1 MDSTDSMI
9 DPQAEVQK
17 LQDLV
22 KKLEK
27 QNEVLRGRQKLQLES
42 LQNGEIE
49 PVKIL
54 PNHNNNISDKFNN
67 DKARTKSDSSDIFE
81 DEVIDLEKLSF
92 KDDEDSWLYS
102 SPKPP
107 TPLQSRVSPYK
118 WVRQEF
124 DHPSPEVES
133 VRKSL
138 IHRLDEAAR
147 RESEEAMSRS
157 CSTPA
162 FQSLTTPSPTRGYS
176 PMSQSADSTPLY
188 NHKPVVKKTHA
199 GKISRLDTGTFTRP
213 KKNREPPPPIVTQ
226 GSWSSQEDS
235 PRSADSYR
243 DDDKHPDVADIE
255 NLAKQQEES
264 LRQSLSQTQSSPR
277 RGKRSRQPAQSVA
290 VGNNDIDN
298 SASNMGS
305 NRSSPCRQDGE
316 RRNSQSNSIGSDISS
331 PPDSPYGS
339 QYLNPPNQGETP
351 GLRRSL
357 PNVSRINQPPGFHSS
372 DPYLDNN
379 SSGGSDD
386 YDRTAPEPRQLSRLQ
401 PQVRPASPNVS
412 GLRQPNQVRRGL
424 SPQRTGLPQPARRS
438 IPRPGSAGAG
448 GKSGIATPRRSAI
461 PSPRPTAASRS
472 SDESWKDGCF

>member
-1 MDSTDSMI
+1 MDSTDSMV

-27 QNEVLRGRQKLQLES
+27 QNEVLRDRQKLQLES

-49 PVKIL
+49 PVKFL
-54 PNHNNNISDKFNN
+54 PNHNNNISDKYNI
-67 DKARTKSDSSDIFE
+67 DKSRTKSDSSDAFE
-81 DEVIDLEKLSF
+81 DEVIDLEKLSL

-147 RESEEAMSRS
+147 RESEDAMSRS

-213 KKNREPPPPIVTQ
+213 KKSREPPPPIVTQ
-226 GSWSSQEDS
+226 GSWSSQDDS

-243 DDDKHPDVADIE
+243 DDDKQHPDVADIE

-277 RGKRSRQPAQSVA
+277 RG
-290 VGNNDIDN
+290 
-298 SASNMGS
+298 
-305 NRSSPCRQDGE
+305 E
-316 RRNSQSNSIGSDISS
+316 RRNSQTNSIGSDISS

-339 QYLNPPNQGETP
+339 QYLNPQNQGEAT
-351 GLRRSL
+351 GLRRNL
-357 PNVSRINQPPGFHSS
+357 PNVSRMNQPPGFHSS

-386 YDRTAPEPRQLSRLQ
+386 CDRTAPEPRQLSRLQ

-438 IPRPGSAGAG
+438 IPRPGSAGAA

-461 PSPRPTAASRS
+461 PSPRPVAASRT

>member
-1 MDSTDSMI
+1 MDSTDAII

-42 LQNGEIE
+42 YQNGEIE
-49 PVKIL
+49 QVKLL
-54 PNHNNNISDKFNN
+54 PNHNNNSLSDKYNV
-67 DKARTKSDSSDIFE
+67 DKSRKKSDSSDTFE
-81 DEVIDLEKLSF
+81 DEVIDLEKLSL

-118 WVRQEF
+118 WIRQEF

-147 RESEEAMSRS
+147 MSRS

-188 NHKPVVKKTHA
+188 NHKPVIKKTHA

-226 GSWSSQEDS
+226 GSFSSQEDS

-243 DDDKHPDVADIE
+243 DDDKHRDVADIE

-264 LRQSLSQTQSSPR
+264 LRQSLSQNQSSPR
-277 RGKRSRQPAQSVA
+277 R
-290 VGNNDIDN
+290 
-298 SASNMGS
+298 
-305 NRSSPCRQDGE
+305 GE

-339 QYLNPPNQGETP
+339 QYLNPPNQGETS

-357 PNVSRINQPPGFHSS
+357 PNVSRMPQPGFHSS

-386 YDRTAPEPRQLSRLQ
+386 YDRMAPEPRQLSRLQ

-438 IPRPGSAGAG
+438 IPRPGSAGPG

-461 PSPRPTAASRS
+461 PSPRPSAVARS

>member
-1 MDSTDSMI
+1 MDSTDSLI
-9 DPQAEVQK
+9 DPQTEVHK

-49 PVKIL
+49 PVKFV
-54 PNHNNNISDKFNN
+54 PNHNNNISDKYNI
-67 DKARTKSDSSDIFE
+67 DKARTKSDSSDTFE

-102 SPKPP
+102 SPTPL

-147 RESEEAMSRS
+147 RANEEAMSRS

-162 FQSLTTPSPTRGYS
+162 FQSLTTPSPTRGFS

-188 NHKPVVKKTHA
+188 NHKPAVKKTHT

-213 KKNREPPPPIVTQ
+213 KKSREPPPPIVKQ
-226 GSWSSQEDS
+226 GSWSSQDDS

-243 DDDKHPDVADIE
+243 DDDKQHPDVADIE

-264 LRQSLSQTQSSPR
+264 LRQSLSQNQSSPR
-277 RGKRSRQPAQSVA
+277 R
-290 VGNNDIDN
+290 
-298 SASNMGS
+298 
-305 NRSSPCRQDGE
+305 GE

-357 PNVSRINQPPGFHSS
+357 QNVSRISQPPGFHSS

-412 GLRQPNQVRRGL
+412 GLRQPTQVRRGL

-448 GKSGIATPRRSAI
+448 AGKSGIATPRRSAI
-461 PSPRPTAASRS
+461 PSPRPAAGSRS

>member
-1 MDSTDSMI
+1 MDSTDAII

-42 LQNGEIE
+42 YQNGEIE
-49 PVKIL
+49 QVKLL
-54 PNHNNNISDKFNN
+54 PNHNNNSLSDKYNV
-67 DKARTKSDSSDIFE
+67 DKSRKKSDSSDTFE
-81 DEVIDLEKLSF
+81 DEVIDLEKLSL

-118 WVRQEF
+118 WIRQEF

-147 RESEEAMSRS
+147 MSRS

-188 NHKPVVKKTHA
+188 NHKPVIKKTHA

-226 GSWSSQEDS
+226 GSFSSQEDS

-243 DDDKHPDVADIE
+243 DDDKHRDVADIE

-264 LRQSLSQTQSSPR
+264 LRQSLSQNQSSPR
-277 RGKRSRQPAQSVA
+277 RGKRSRQPAQSVV

-305 NRSSPCRQDGE
+305 NRSSPCRQDGK
-316 RRNSQSNSIGSDISS
+316 RSQD
-331 PPDSPYGS
+331 
-339 QYLNPPNQGETP
+339 
-351 GLRRSL
+351 
-357 PNVSRINQPPGFHSS
+357 
-372 DPYLDNN
+372 
-379 SSGGSDD
+379 
-386 YDRTAPEPRQLSRLQ
+386 
-401 PQVRPASPNVS
+401 
-412 GLRQPNQVRRGL
+412 
-424 SPQRTGLPQPARRS
+424 
-438 IPRPGSAGAG
+438 
-448 GKSGIATPRRSAI
+448 
-461 PSPRPTAASRS
+461 
-472 SDESWKDGCF
+472 

>member
-1 MDSTDSMI
+1 MDSTDSMV

-27 QNEVLRGRQKLQLES
+27 QNEVLRDRQKLQLES

-49 PVKIL
+49 PVKFL
-54 PNHNNNISDKFNN
+54 PNHNNNISDKYNI
-67 DKARTKSDSSDIFE
+67 DKSRTKSDSSDAFE
-81 DEVIDLEKLSF
+81 DEVIDLEKLSL

-147 RESEEAMSRS
+147 MSRS

-213 KKNREPPPPIVTQ
+213 KKSREPPPPIVTQ
-226 GSWSSQEDS
+226 GSWSSQDDS

-243 DDDKHPDVADIE
+243 DDDKQHPDVADIE

-277 RGKRSRQPAQSVA
+277 RG
-290 VGNNDIDN
+290 
-298 SASNMGS
+298 
-305 NRSSPCRQDGE
+305 E
-316 RRNSQSNSIGSDISS
+316 RRNSQTNSIGSDISS

-339 QYLNPPNQGETP
+339 QYLNPQNQGEAT
-351 GLRRSL
+351 GLRRNL
-357 PNVSRINQPPGFHSS
+357 PNVSRMNQPPGFHSS

-386 YDRTAPEPRQLSRLQ
+386 CDRTAPEPRQLSRLQ

-438 IPRPGSAGAG
+438 IPRPGSAGAA

-461 PSPRPTAASRS
+461 PSPRPVAASRT